1 MKNFYELLEINSNSA
16 PEEIRKAYR
25 KLSLHLH
32 PDRNNNNP
40 EKVKIFNQITS
51 AYEVLSDLEK
61 KKSYDKSLNLQN
73 LGFNLFNETELA

>member
-1 MKNFYELLEINSNSA
+1 MKNFYELLEINPNST

-25 KLSLHLH
+25 KLSLDLH

-51 AYEVLSDLEK
+51 AYEVLSNLEK
-61 KKSYDKSLNLQN
+61 KKKL
-73 LGFNLFNETELA
+73 